1 MDDDGPWRLHLL
13 LRSYKRFMRIDNP
26 EPDVANS
33 RGFGIECVALCV
45 LATAFASDAFSAAT
59 PPLLS
64 EPTIA
69 ELANELDGDRAK
81 RDVEVFA
88 QLHRMR
94 ASEPFHRAT
103 EHIVAELR
111 RAGLTE
117 VEVLRFPA
125 DGKTMFGT
133 QKSRPAWDA
142 EFAELRELDGARV
155 ASWESMPLSLAQ
167 DSDSGEVT
175 ADLVDVG
182 AGTKEQDYA
191 GKQVRGQLVL
201 TSSQPEAVAPL
212 AVDRFGAAGIISYA
226 QNQPTAWSREDET
239 LVRWGHLDSFSPR
252 RTFGFMLSLKQARS
266 FQARLSA
273 GETVRLQA
281 TVKAQRHAGEYEIV
295 SATIAG
301 SDPVLAQQQIAFT
314 CHLDHPRPGANDNA
328 SGCATILEVARSYAH
343 LIAQGKLA
351 RPRRTLH
358 FFWPPEIEGSTI
370 LLNARPDLAKQIVAD
385 IHMDM
390 VGGGPRTKAVFHVT
404 RSPASLPNF
413 VNDVAEAFAAFVNAE
428 SDAFAAGRSAR
439 YPMIAASGDKQAQ
452 LAQMKEFDAGSDHVV
467 FTDSSFRIPTIY
479 MNDWPD
485 RYIHTSGDLPEN
497 IDATKLERAGFIGA
511 ASAWFLANLT
521 ADDLPALTALLER
534 QSLRRTAV
542 MLERRGGLPPAEQGA
557 LERLHTEYERDLLD
571 SLERWVAV
579 PSATRAARQRFLG
592 QLAALSP
599 SDRSSAKREPPGVVY
614 VRNAEPKGPM
624 SVFGYDY
631 LVDHLGEERAAAL
644 ALPDYSGLRGG
655 GGEYAIE
662 ALNFV
667 DGRRSVRD
675 IRDALAAEFGPV
687 PLEHVAAYLEAL
699 EAIKVIRQR

>member
-1 MDDDGPWRLHLL
+1 MVNIREFVIE
-13 LRSYKRFMRIDNP
+13 R
-26 EPDVANS
+26 VAI
-33 RGFGIECVALCV
+33 GL
-45 LATAFASDAFSAAT
+45 LATACASGAANAAAT
-59 PPLLS
+59 PPLLP
-64 EPTIA
+64 EPVIA
-69 ELANELDGDRAK
+69 VLASELDGDRAK
-81 RDVEVFA
+81 RDIEVFA

-94 ASEPFHRAT
+94 ASQPFHRAN
-103 EHIVAELR
+103 EHIVAELQ
-111 RAGLTE
+111 RAGLSD

-125 DGKTMFGT
+125 DGTTMFGT
-133 QKSRPAWDA
+133 QKARPAWDA
-142 EFAELRELDGARV
+142 EFAELWDEGTRI

-175 ADLVDVG
+175 ANLVDVG

-191 GKQVRGQLVL
+191 RKNVRGQLVL
-201 TSSQPEAVAPL
+201 TSSQPEDVAPL
-212 AVDRFGAAGIISYA
+212 AVDRFGAAGIVSYV
-226 QNQPTAWSREDET
+226 QNQTTAWSGEDET

-252 RTFGFMLSLKQARS
+252 RTFAFMVSLKQARN
-266 FQARLSA
+266 FQARLAA
-273 GETVRLQA
+273 GGTVRLRA
-281 TVKAQRHAGEYEIV
+281 SVKAQRHAGEYEIV
-295 SATIAG
+295 TATIAG
-301 SDPVLAQQQIAFT
+301 ADPALAQQQIAFT

-328 SGCATILEVARSYAH
+328 SGCATILEVARSYAR
-343 LIAQGKLA
+343 LIAQDKLP
-351 RPRRTLH
+351 RPRRTLR

-370 LLNARPDLAKQIVAD
+370 LLNARPDLARQIIAD

-428 SDAFAAGRSAR
+428 SDAFAAGRDAR
-439 YPMIAASGDKQAQ
+439 YPLIAASGDKQAL
-452 LAQMKEFDAGSDHVV
+452 LAQVKEFDAGSDHVV

-511 ASAWFLANLT
+511 ASGWFLANLS
-521 ADDLPALTALLER
+521 ADDLPALSALLER
-534 QSLRRTAV
+534 QSLQRTGLMLGRRVGLAPDEQAV
-542 MLERRGGLPPAEQGA
+542 IETMHMA
-557 LERLHTEYERDLLD
+557 YERKVLD
-571 SLERWVAV
+571 SLERWLTV
-579 PSATRAARQRFLG
+579 PAATRTARQRFLS
-592 QLAALSP
+592 QLAAISM
-599 SDRSSAKREPPGVVY
+599 SGRTSAKREPPGAVY

-624 SVFGYDY
+624 TVFGYDY
-631 LVDHLGEERAAAL
+631 LVDHLGAERAEAL
-644 ALPDYSGLRGG
+644 ALTHYSGLRGS

-667 DGRRSVRD
+667 DGHRSVRD

-699 EAIKVIRQR
+699 ETIKVIRFANP

>member
-1 MDDDGPWRLHLL
+1 MLKVGSMRFAARSPLL
-13 LRSYKRFMRIDNP
+13 ARSATCLL
-26 EPDVANS
+26 VT
-33 RGFGIECVALCV
+33 V
-45 LATAFASDAFSAAT
+45 LMSGTVGATT
-59 PPLLS
+59 PPLLP
-64 EPTIA
+64 EPVIA
-69 ELANELDGDRAK
+69 ALASELDGDRAK

-88 QLHRMR
+88 QHHRMR
-94 ASEPFHRAT
+94 GSEPFHRAT

-111 RAGLTE
+111 RAGLSN
-117 VEVLRFPA
+117 VEVLRFAA
-125 DGKTMFGT
+125 DGATMFGT
-133 QKSRPAWDA
+133 QKARPAWDA
-142 EFAELRELDGARV
+142 EFAELWQLERRGDEWEPNTRI

-182 AGTKEQDYA
+182 AGTREEDYA
-191 GKQVRGQLVL
+191 TKQVRGQLVL

-212 AVDRFGAAGIISYA
+212 AVDRFGAAGIVSYA
-226 QNQPTAWSREDET
+226 QNQPTAWSREDES
-239 LVRWGHLDSFSPR
+239 LVRWGHLDSFSQR
-252 RTFGFMLSLKQARS
+252 RTFGFMVSLKQARS

-273 GETVRLQA
+273 GETVRLRA
-281 TVKAQRHAGEYEIV
+281 SVKAQRHVGEYEIV
-295 SATIAG
+295 TATIAG
-301 SDPVLAQQQIAFT
+301 ADPALAQQQIAFT

-328 SGCATILEVARSYAH
+328 SGCATILEVARSYAR
-343 LIAQGKLA
+343 LIAQGKLP
-351 RPRRTLH
+351 RPHRTLR
-358 FFWPPEIEGSTI
+358 FLWPPEIEGSTI
-370 LLNARPDLAKQIVAD
+370 LLNARPDLAEQIVAD

-413 VNDVAEAFAAFVNAE
+413 INDVAEAFTAFVNAQ
-428 SDAFAAGRSAR
+428 SDAFAAGRQAR
-439 YPMIAASGDKQAQ
+439 YPLIAASGEKQAL

-485 RYIHTSGDLPEN
+485 RYIHTTGDLPEN
-497 IDATKLERAGFIGA
+497 IDATKLARAGFIGA

-521 ADDLPALTALLER
+521 PEDLPALTALLER
-534 QSLRRTAV
+534 QSLQRTAV
-542 MLERRGGLPPAEQGA
+542 MLDRREKLPPAEQA
-557 LERLHTEYERDLLD
+557 VIETQHMAYERAVLD
-571 SLERWVAV
+571 SLQRWVAV
-579 PSATRAARQRFLG
+579 PASARTTRDRLLQ
-592 QLAALSP
+592 QLAAIAK
-599 SDRSSAKREPPGVVY
+599 SDRAASAKRSAPGVVY

-631 LVDHLGEERAAAL
+631 LVDHLGTERAAAL
-644 ALPDYSGLRGG
+644 ALTTYSGLRGG

-699 EAIKVIRQR
+699 ETIKVIRRYR

>member
-1 MDDDGPWRLHLL
+1 LHPAQCPGKIAAPELPEADVSTSR
-13 LRSYKRFMRIDNP
+13 RSEIAR
-26 EPDVANS
+26 A
-33 RGFGIECVALCV
+33 ALCL
-45 LATAFASDAFSAAT
+45 LAITLCSRALGDAT
-59 PPLLS
+59 PPLLA

-69 ELANELDGDRAK
+69 ALANELDGDRAK

-103 EHIVAELR
+103 EHIVTELR

-125 DGKTMFGT
+125 DGTTMFGT
-133 QKSRPAWDA
+133 QKARPAWDA
-142 EFAELRELDGARV
+142 EFAELWELERHDQQWQPGTRI

-175 ADLVDVG
+175 ADLLDVG
-182 AGTKEQDYA
+182 AGTREQDYT

-226 QNQPTAWSREDET
+226 QNQSTAWSREDES

-252 RTFGFMLSLKQARS
+252 RTFAFMVSLKQARS
-266 FQARLSA
+266 FQTRLTA
-273 GETVRLQA
+273 GETVRLHA
-281 TVKAQRHAGEYEIV
+281 SVKAQRHAGEYEIV
-295 SATIAG
+295 TATIAG
-301 SDPVLAQQQIAFT
+301 ADPTLAQQQIAFT

-328 SGCATILEVARSYAH
+328 SGCATILEIARSYAR
-343 LIAQGKLA
+343 LIAQSKLE
-351 RPRRTLH
+351 RPRRTLR
-358 FFWPPEIEGSTI
+358 FIWPPEIEGSTI
-370 LLNARPDLAKQIVAD
+370 LLNARPDLARDIVAD

-428 SDAFAAGRSAR
+428 SEAFAAGRGAR
-439 YPMIAASGDKQAQ
+439 YPLVAAGGDKQAL
-452 LAQMKEFDAGSDHVV
+452 LAQLKEFDAGSDHVV

-485 RYIHTSGDLPEN
+485 RYIHTTGDLPEN

-511 ASAWFLANLT
+511 ASAWFLANLST
-521 ADDLPALTALLER
+521 DDLPALTGLLER

-542 MLERRGGLPPAEQGA
+542 MLERRSGLAPVEQA
-557 LERLHTEYERDLLD
+557 AIETLHMAYERGVLD
-571 SLERWVAV
+571 SLQRWLVV
-579 PSATRAARQRFLG
+579 PATTRAARQRFLS
-592 QLAALSP
+592 QLGAVSTAN
-599 SDRSSAKREPPGVVY
+599 RSFAQREPSGVVY
-614 VRNAEPKGPM
+614 VRNPEPKGPM

-631 LVDHLGEERAAAL
+631 LVDHLGAEAAAAL
-644 ALPDYSGLRGG
+644 ALKEYSGLRGG
-655 GGEYAIE
+655 GEEYAIE

-667 DGRRSVRD
+667 DGGRSVRE
-675 IRDALAAEFGPV
+675 IRDALSAEFGPV

-699 EAIKVIRQR
+699 ETIKVIRRR

>member
-1 MDDDGPWRLHLL
+1 MLRVAMCLL
-13 LRSYKRFMRIDNP
+13 I
-26 EPDVANS
+26 
-33 RGFGIECVALCV
+33 
-45 LATAFASDAFSAAT
+45 TACASVTTSAAAA
-59 PPLLS
+59 PLLP
-64 EPTIA
+64 ELVIA
-69 ELANELDGDRAK
+69 ALANELDGDRAK
-81 RDVEVFA
+81 RDVEVFS
-88 QLHRMR
+88 QQHRMR
-94 ASEPFHRAT
+94 GSEPFHRAT

-111 RAGLTE
+111 RAGLTD

-133 QKSRPAWDA
+133 QKARPAWDA
-142 EFAELRELDGARV
+142 EFAELWQLEQRDQQWQPGTRI

-175 ADLVDVG
+175 ADLIDVG
-182 AGTKEQDYA
+182 AGTREQDYA

-226 QNQPTAWSREDET
+226 QNQPTAWSREDES

-252 RTFGFMLSLKQARS
+252 RTFAFMVSLKQART
-266 FQARLSA
+266 FQTRLTA

-281 TVKAQRHAGEYEIV
+281 SVKAQRHAGEYEI
-295 SATIAG
+295 ATASIAG
-301 SDPVLAQQQIAFT
+301 ADPALAQQQIAFT

-328 SGCATILEVARSYAH
+328 SGCATILEVARTYAR
-343 LIAQGKLA
+343 LIAQGKLE
-351 RPRRTLH
+351 RPRRTLR

-370 LLNARPDLAKQIVAD
+370 VLNARPDLAKAIIAD

-428 SDAFAAGRSAR
+428 SDSFAAGRGAR
-439 YPMIAASGDKQAQ
+439 YPMIAASGEKQAL
-452 LAQMKEFDAGSDHVV
+452 LAQVKEFDAGSDHVV

-485 RYIHTSGDLPEN
+485 RYIHTTGDLPEN
-497 IDATKLERAGFIGA
+497 IDATKLERAAFIGA

-534 QSLRRTAV
+534 QTLRRTAV
-542 MLERRGGLPPAEQGA
+542 MLERRGELAPAEQGA
-557 LERLHTEYERDLLD
+557 LETLHTTYERGMLD
-571 SLERWVAV
+571 SLERWLTV
-579 PSATRAARQRFLG
+579 PAATRAARQRFLE
-592 QLAALSP
+592 QLAPLST
-599 SDRSSAKREPPGVVY
+599 SGRSSAKREPPGVVY

-624 SVFGYDY
+624 TVFGYDY
-631 LVDHLGEERAAAL
+631 LVDHLGAEKAAAL
-644 ALPDYSGLRGG
+644 ALPDYSGLRSG

-675 IRDALAAEFGPV
+675 IRDALSAEFGPV

-699 EAIKVIRQR
+699 ESIRVIRRR

>member
-1 MDDDGPWRLHLL
+1 VLPY
-13 LRSYKRFMRIDNP
+13 SYKRFAKIDKP
-26 EPDVANS
+26 ELDVING
-33 RGFGIECVALCV
+33 RGFCIERVALCV
-45 LATAFASDAFSAAT
+45 LATAFATDALSAAT

-69 ELANELDGDRAK
+69 ALANELDGDRAK
-81 RDVEVFA
+81 HDVEVFA

-125 DGKTMFGT
+125 DGTTMFGT

-142 EFAELRELDGARV
+142 EFAELWELESRDQQWQPGRRI

-175 ADLVDVG
+175 ADLIDVG

-212 AVDRFGAAGIISYA
+212 AVDRLGAAGIVSYA
-226 QNQPTAWSREDET
+226 QNQPTAWSREDES

-252 RTFGFMLSLKQARS
+252 RTFGFMVSLKQARS
-266 FQARLSA
+266 FQARLNA

-281 TVKAQRHAGEYEIV
+281 TVKAQRHPGEYEIV

-301 SDPVLAQQQIAFT
+301 ADPALAQQQIAFT

-328 SGCATILEVARSYAH
+328 SGCATILEVARTYAH

-370 LLNARPDLAKQIVAD
+370 LLNARPDLAKQIIAD

-390 VGGGPRTKAVFHVT
+390 VGGGVRTKAVFHVT

-413 VNDVAEAFAAFVNAE
+413 VNDVAEAFAGFVNAE

-439 YPMIAASGDKQAQ
+439 YPMIASSGDKQAL
-452 LAQMKEFDAGSDHVV
+452 LAQIKEFDAGSDHVV

-521 ADDLPALTALLER
+521 ADDLSAVSTLIER

-542 MLERRGGLPPAEQGA
+542 MLERRSALPSAEQGV
-557 LERLHTEYERDLLD
+557 LETQHMAYERGVLD
-571 SLERWVAV
+571 SLGRWLAV
-579 PSATRAARQRFLG
+579 PSATRAARERFLE
-592 QLAALSP
+592 QLAALSK
-599 SDRSSAKREPPGVVY
+599 SDGSSAKREPPGAVY

-631 LVDHLGEERAAAL
+631 LVDHLGEERAAKL
-644 ALPDYSGLRGG
+644 ALNDYSGLRGG

-687 PLEHVAAYLEAL
+687 PIEHVAAYLEAL
-699 EAIKVIRQR
+699 ETIKVIRRR

>member
-1 MDDDGPWRLHLL
+1 MLERSAMCLL
-13 LRSYKRFMRIDNP
+13 VSALLSG
-26 EPDVANS
+26 VA
-33 RGFGIECVALCV
+33 
-45 LATAFASDAFSAAT
+45 SAAS
-59 PPLLS
+59 PPLL
-64 EPTIA
+64 PQPVVA
-69 ELANELDGDRAK
+69 ALASELDGDRAK

-88 QLHRMR
+88 QHHRMR

-111 RAGLTE
+111 RAGLSN

-125 DGKTMFGT
+125 DGATMFGT
-133 QKSRPAWDA
+133 QKARPAWDA
-142 EFAELRELDGARV
+142 EFAELWQLGRRGDEWQPDTRI

-182 AGTKEQDYA
+182 AGTHEEDYSA
-191 GKQVRGQLVL
+191 KQVRGQLVL

-212 AVDRFGAAGIISYA
+212 AVDRFGAAGIVSYA
-226 QNQPTAWSREDET
+226 QNQPTAWSREDES
-239 LVRWGHLDSFSPR
+239 LVRWGHLDSFSQR
-252 RTFGFMLSLKQARS
+252 RTFGFMVSLKQARS

-273 GETVRLQA
+273 GETVRLRA
-281 TVKAQRHAGEYEIV
+281 SVKAQRHAGEYEIV
-295 SATIAG
+295 TATIAG
-301 SDPVLAQQQIAFT
+301 ADPALAQQQIAFT

-328 SGCATILEVARSYAH
+328 SGCATILEVARSYAR
-343 LIAQGKLA
+343 LIAQGKLP
-351 RPRRTLH
+351 RPHRTLR
-358 FFWPPEIEGSTI
+358 FLWPPEIEGSTI

-404 RSPASLPNF
+404 RAPASVPNF
-413 VNDVAEAFAAFVNAE
+413 VNDVAEAFTAFVNAE
-428 SDAFAAGRSAR
+428 SDAFAAGRHAS
-439 YPMIAASGDKQAQ
+439 YPLTAASGEKQAL
-452 LAQMKEFDAGSDHVV
+452 LAQVKEFDAGSDHVV

-485 RYIHTSGDLPEN
+485 RYIHTTGDLPEN
-497 IDATKLERAGFIGA
+497 IDATKLARAGFIGA

-521 ADDLPALTALLER
+521 ADDLPMLTALLER
-534 QSLRRTAV
+534 QSLQRTAV
-542 MLERRGGLPPAEQGA
+542 MMDRRAQLPPVEQA
-557 LERLHTEYERDLLD
+557 VIETRHMAYERGVLD
-571 SLERWVAV
+571 SLQRWVSV
-579 PSATRAARQRFLG
+579 PASARAARERLLQ
-592 QLAALSP
+592 QLAANAK
-599 SDRSSAKREPPGVVY
+599 SDRAASAKREPPGVVY

-631 LVDHLGEERAAAL
+631 LADHLGAERAAAL
-644 ALPDYSGLRGG
+644 ALTTYSGLRGG
-655 GGEYAIE
+655 GDEYAIE

-687 PLEHVAAYLEAL
+687 PIEHVASYLEAL
-699 EAIKVIRQR
+699 ETIKVIRRYR